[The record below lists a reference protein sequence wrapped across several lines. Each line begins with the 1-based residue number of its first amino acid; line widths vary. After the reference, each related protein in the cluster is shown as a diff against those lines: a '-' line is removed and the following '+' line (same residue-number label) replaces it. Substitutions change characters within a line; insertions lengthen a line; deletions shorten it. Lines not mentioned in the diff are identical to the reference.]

1 MTRRVIMASV
11 PLLML
16 LGCDTAPEGSG
27 RVESPII
34 NGRPIV
40 DLTSVVGIR
49 VKRPPPLKVSGSTAG
64 SGSYLGN
71 GWVLTAAHVV
81 EGATSGELVWPL
93 GGSGPLDVT
102 QTQFAPG
109 MYIRGVRQNASV
121 RGPQD
126 LAAVFFENQ
135 GTEPPGEAALDCN
148 GPSTFLD
155 VEAWVAGRPTVQVQ
169 SSILHRLTRPRNC
182 PDCPP
187 TANAITSSFPQY
199 NSASFRLAV
208 LGPDPWLVGWY
219 PNSQTPST
227 PFQQVWE
234 GDSGSGCFED
244 GLLKAVVVAGRR
256 PATQRRSPYVLGE
269 GVAVSLFC
277 SWIKDVTGVG
287 ESGAASP
294 QQGLGTRVLQ
304 SAGSGSAS
312 YKPGLGTPIHQYL
325 DRDSVVD
332 TGTFVDVGAGLVELE
347 ITRSSLGNLTYRVE
361 LPKDAWLNAATLGN
375 FDGRG
380 QALAFLNRQR
390 IAFSG
395 LNGAAAPEF
404 GGAPAEHYQMIST
417 ARIDGDSY
425 DDLVGQRR
433 SGEIDVFLGSSQG
446 LRFSPE
452 IDVAPL
458 RVDRDYFSDFVWAK
472 GTKLSTFSTLGGH
485 SAITVSDN
493 ISLETMVAGRFRSF
507 PSENAGVEDIVGV
520 GNGAVIWCKSSLFGL
535 ACVPALDAPFKSNG
549 QRVATGV
556 ELDDFDSDGLDDI
569 RVAYANKVPSRVF
582 MSSARGFAVDFGHGV
597 DHVVGVDVTGLR
609 QPAAVSI
616 RNADG
621 PIALQVRINSAP
633 DSTIPDVVLPEV
645 ITPIPYAAPVMLLA
659 GNFNG
664 DSSDPAGATA
674 GSAQIAPG
682 FPIEDLAI
690 LSGGKVY
697 ALISNGD
704 GTLTTNTL
712 DGATGITKIEVTDVN
727 GDGLDDLEATKS
739 DGSVTVY
746 SGVPGPSEGLSPLST
761 NFTGLPTAESNDG
774 KMLVLSG
781 QGVDTVGASE
791 ARLKISVGPEDT
803 AALNRLVVE
812 VFDGDNGGLHQFDK
826 ETNVLKTCYQLSA
839 DPCGDGGSGNCN
851 GGTRPRVLLK
861 TMSSDELHD
870 DVWDPIF
877 DGPHPAT
884 ASLTGDGKAPF
895 TYELHVFMSENCNT
909 LPDPTKTLKVATADA
924 FKVRSNGMVSHA
936 LGEFSFIGADSTGP
950 FGVPDL
956 PYMRDTDY
964 DGTFEFPIAVG
975 PGATEI
981 QLKESDADS
990 LNDSKFPGV
999 SLGASASIQY
1009 KLLDPSGNSM
1019 PLVGAED
1026 TSPTTLVTNPSGNND
1041 GVKALSVETRIHKI
1055 TGPAA
1060 GIWKWRWEGVKASN
1074 AVHVFSPFGS
1084 PTTHEVLGARRQRP
1098 LATTI
1103 QLPQYWSGNSTEI
1116 AKELPIELGQGGG
1129 VLKLATVSDV
1139 QRTLDT
1145 PSNTVTDELSHQLL
1159 VARLNQ
1165 GRSLAQGEYIAGAL
1179 VYGTTIPVRTVLGAA
1194 DAALSGRATPPGL
1207 TPERLVRLLSSVN
1220 LGEITYR
1227 QPGVPFPD
1235 QPMADDDGD
1244 GVPNMKDNCP
1254 SVVNLDQADSD
1265 NDRIGDACRIIL
1277 AGPCVL
1283 ERSSGS
1289 VAFFGYANPLSFRS
1303 IPIGQRN
1310 EVSLNAGAQNVLDL
1324 GQPTIFDG
1332 GLVAG
1337 GFAAPLS
1344 PGQILSWTVDGQ
1356 TSTASVGQSPACSG
1370 RELTDLSFAH
1380 NVTGF
1385 GLDSVVLG
1393 DRTSVVA
1400 GGELATLVSGGE
1412 LILGAK
1418 ASVGNLM
1425 SGGRTFVGTG
1435 SAVLGSTVTAQPL
1448 MLGQGATIEGAQAR
1462 GVLPPQS
1469 LDWVVAFQLQTSGP
1483 VEVQAGQSRDLA
1495 PGNYGAVHV
1504 GPGARLSLQ
1513 PGQYQFAGLSVDK
1526 QGTVSV
1532 AESKVVVH
1540 IATTLDLRGQTSAP
1554 AHSDLVIGYFGT
1566 QPGLVNASFTG
1577 AIVAPNGQLVLG
1589 SEANAVYRGSF
1600 FAKSLKVGASALLE
1614 FRRPQ

>member
-1 MTRRVIMASV
+1 MTIMLRSFNVCVLAVALS
-11 PLLML
+11 
-16 LGCDTAPEGSG
+16 GCSGSG
-27 RVESPII
+27 ENSRSNSQPII
-34 NGRPIV
+34 NGKDVSPQ
-40 DLTSVVGIR
+40 DATKLPVVRI
-49 VKRPPPLKVSGSTAG
+49 KGSFIHQTAELAEGTG
-64 SGSYLGN
+64 SGVLIYTN
-71 GWVLTAAHVV
+71 RVLTAAHVV
-81 EGATSGELVWPL
+81 EDKTPNTITVTHWVVPPGSTSAVLKESSLDVGDLTLGDKNPAKPIVYQSGSYTRPYFSKEKNADDFLRYPDLAILTTAEPL
-93 GGSGPLDVT
+93 IGFDKTARLRCGKYNDRQNVYDIPIAKKVHCVSSVKHDISGKIHNNPTITPLDALIINEADFDVVGAEKNLKGILVSSVLK
-102 QTQFAPG
+102 AP
-109 MYIRGVRQNASV
+109 AS
-121 RGPQD
+121 Q
-126 LAAVFFENQ
+126 
-135 GTEPPGEAALDCN
+135 
-148 GPSTFLD
+148 
-155 VEAWVAGRPTVQVQ
+155 PTVG
-169 SSILHRLTRPRNC
+169 L
-182 PDCPP
+182 
-187 TANAITSSFPQY
+187 F
-199 NSASFRLAV
+199 F
-208 LGPDPWLVGWY
+208 
-219 PNSQTPST
+219 
-227 PFQQVWE
+227 
-234 GDSGSGCFED
+234 GDSGSGCYAED
-244 GLLKAVVVAGRR
+244 GELEMIISGPFPREEELAADLG
-256 PATQRRSPYVLGE
+256 QRRTIGPRIAASCDLLVQYGININPKFVFQQQLGDGDNNADTGIISRLGA
-269 GVAVSLFC
+269 GVSTLELHRTRLG
-277 SWIKDVTGVG
+277 DVTFPITLPAGARL
-287 ESGAASP
+287 GAAS
-294 QQGLGTRVLQ
+294 V
-304 SAGSGSAS
+304 
-312 YKPGLGTPIHQYL
+312 
-325 DRDSVVD
+325 
-332 TGTFVDVGAGLVELE
+332 
-347 ITRSSLGNLTYRVE
+347 
-361 LPKDAWLNAATLGN
+361 GN

-380 QALAFLNRQR
+380 LALSVLNGEGIEIIPFNGGPSPTIEMTPPGVSFEMSSTAKVNGDRFDDLVVQTSDRKMQTFLGST
-390 IAFSG
+390 SG
-395 LNGAAAPEF
+395 LEYHPEIQ
-404 GGAPAEHYQMIST
+404 PT
-417 ARIDGDSY
+417 AIELDGDS
-425 DDLVGQRR
+425 
-433 SGEIDVFLGSSQG
+433 LG
-446 LRFSPE
+446 
-452 IDVAPL
+452 
-458 RVDRDYFSDFVWAK
+458 DFVWASGSTLNVFSTIGGK
-472 GTKLSTFSTLGGH
+472 SALNLPDGITPTKLRQGIFRSIGGERTNIEDLVLVGSGSLVWCDSTLYGLECNTPLDGPKI
-485 SAITVSDN
+485 SGRMVSDFQVRDFN
-493 ISLETMVAGRFRSF
+493 RDGINDLQVSYASPDPAHLE
-507 PSENAGVEDIVGV
+507 
-520 GNGAVIWCKSSLFGL
+520 
-535 ACVPALDAPFKSNG
+535 
-549 QRVATGV
+549 
-556 ELDDFDSDGLDDI
+556 
-569 RVAYANKVPSRVF
+569 PSRIF
-582 MSSARGFAVDFGHGV
+582 MSSDTGFSSKFGKAKLKVLHPG
-597 DHVVGVDVTGLR
+597 
-609 QPAAVSI
+609 PATI
-616 RNADG
+616 TLDKKPNG
-621 PIALQVRINSAP
+621 NMALQVRIEGPLGPLAQG
-633 DSTIPDVVLPEV
+633 STSIVLPEFDTGFPYEEPV
-645 ITPIPYAAPVMLLA
+645 ILLA

-664 DSSDPAGATA
+664 DTSGVTSISPSHAAVLEGDPLN
-674 GSAQIAPG
+674 
-682 FPIEDLAI
+682 DLAV

-697 ALISNGD
+697 VFIYNGD
-704 GTLTTNTL
+704 GTLTANAL
-712 DGATGITKIEVTDVN
+712 DDATGITKINVTDVN
-727 GDGLDDLEATKS
+727 GDGLDDLEATKA

-746 SGVPGPSEGLSPLST
+746 SGVAGSGQGIQRLGT
-761 NFTGLPTAESNDG
+761 NFTGLPTADGNDG

-781 QGVDTVGASE
+781 QGTDTVGSSDV
-791 ARLKISVGPEDT
+791 RLKLTVGRDDP
-803 AALNRLVVE
+803 AALGNLVVQI
-812 VFDGDNGGLHQFDK
+812 FDGDNGGLHQFDK

-851 GGTRPRVLLK
+851 GGSRALVPVTPVV
-861 TMSSDELHD
+861 SSDALHD
-870 DVWDPIF
+870 DVWDAIF
-877 DGPHPAT
+877 DGPQSPA
-884 ASLTGDGKAPF
+884 ASLAADGKAPF
-895 TYELHVFMSENCNT
+895 TYELHVFMAENCNT
-909 LPDPTKTLKVATADA
+909 LPDPSKTLKVATADA
-924 FKVRSNGMVSHA
+924 FKVRSNAMVSHP
-936 LGEFSFIGADSTGP
+936 LGEFSFVGSDSTGP

-1009 KLLDPSGNSM
+1009 KLLDPSGNLM

-1435 SAVLGSTVTAQPL
+1435 SAV
-1448 MLGQGATIEGAQAR
+1448 
-1462 GVLPPQS
+1462 
-1469 LDWVVAFQLQTSGP
+1469 
-1483 VEVQAGQSRDLA
+1483 
-1495 PGNYGAVHV
+1495 
-1504 GPGARLSLQ
+1504 
-1513 PGQYQFAGLSVDK
+1513 
-1526 QGTVSV
+1526 
-1532 AESKVVVH
+1532 
-1540 IATTLDLRGQTSAP
+1540 
-1554 AHSDLVIGYFGT
+1554 
-1566 QPGLVNASFTG
+1566 
-1577 AIVAPNGQLVLG
+1577 
-1589 SEANAVYRGSF
+1589 
-1600 FAKSLKVGASALLE
+1600 
-1614 FRRPQ
+1614 